1 MLFTIHAE
9 KQTGEKKTFTY
20 DNITNYLKSDD
31 GTVFEFADLQ
41 KQATPVVPRVSK
53 NTPGKKSTHIEM
65 IKIQLGLAC
74 NYSCEYCSQK
84 FVERGDST
92 SAKDIAPFME
102 KLKVLEF
109 SEEHG
114 LRVEYWGG
122 EPLAYIKTLK
132 PLVEA
137 IEERFKSW
145 VNKPK
150 FSIITNGS
158 LLNDETIDFL
168 MEHDFAVSISHDG
181 PGQFV
186 RGPDPFDDP
195 EKKKAIL
202 GFYRMMT
209 RLGKGISFNS
219 MLSKRN
225 MSRKEISDWFIEL
238 TGDEKINLG
247 EGGLV
252 DAYDD
257 DGLQNSLQTHQEH
270 FAFRRK
276 AFADILGSDGEIA
289 FKMQINKINNFTKA
303 VLSHSHADGL
313 GQKCGMDGENVI
325 AVDLNGNV
333 ITCQNVS
340 AAEVAMN
347 GESHKIGNLDDYSN
361 VKLNTATHWSNR
373 AECPACPVLHLC
385 QGACMF
391 LENQFWE
398 TSCANAYS
406 DNVAHFALAFNNMT
420 GYIPVRIEGEGLP
433 LERQDVFG
441 TQFEHHEKAVK
452 KIIPI
457 KVVSDVTTLDG
468 VSVYGK
474 ARVEA

>member
-1 MLFTIHAE
+1 MLFTIHAQ
-9 KQTGEKKTFTY
+9 KPTGEAKSFTY

-31 GTVFEFADLQ
+31 GSVFEFHNLQ
-41 KQATPVVPRVSK
+41 AQDTVPVPKVSK
-53 NTPGKKSTHIEM
+53 DAPGTKSTHITHL
-65 IKIQLGLAC
+65 KIQLGLEC
-74 NYSCEYCSQK
+74 NYSCEYCSQR
-84 FVERGDST
+84 FVEKGEST
-92 SAKDIAPFME
+92 TAKDIAPFIE
-102 KLKVLEF
+102 KLNALEF
-109 SEEHG
+109 SEESG

-137 IEERFKSW
+137 IEERFASW
-145 VNKPK
+145 KDKPK

-158 LLNDETIDFL
+158 LLDDDIIDFL
-168 MEHDFAVSISHDG
+168 MQHNFAVSISHDG

-195 EKKKAIL
+195 EKKETIL

-219 MLSKRN
+219 MLSRRN
-225 MSRKEISDWFIEL
+225 NSRKEIGDWFIEL
-238 TGDEKINLG
+238 TGDENISLG
-247 EGGLV
+247 EGSLV
-252 DAYDD
+252 DAYDQ
-257 DGLQNSLQTHQEH
+257 DGLANSLNTYEEH

-276 AFADILGSDGEIA
+276 AFADIYGVDGESP
-289 FKMQINKINNFTKA
+289 FKMQINKINNFVKA

-313 GQKCGMDGENVI
+313 GQKCGMDSENVL
-325 AVDLNGNV
+325 AVDLTGNV

-340 AAEVAMN
+340 SNETAMN
-347 GESHKIGNLDDYSN
+347 GESHKIGSLDDYAN

-373 AECPACPVLHLC
+373 KDCPSCPVLHVC

-391 LENQFWE
+391 LEGEYWD
-398 TSCANAYS
+398 TSCSNAYS
-406 DNVAHFALAFNNMT
+406 DNLVHFALAFNNMT

-433 LERQDVFG
+433 LDRQDVFG
-441 TQFEHHEKAVK
+441 NQFEHIEKTVR

-457 KVVSDVTTLDG
+457 NEV
-468 VSVYGK
+468 
-474 ARVEA
+474 RVPA